1 MNKFLLLL
9 AVLGLAY
16 LLHGWHK
23 SIENGARAS
32 AYETATANQ
41 ANPCQGKKFCATIY
55 VAPWCPACK
64 AELPRFR
71 GYLDK
76 ARSQK
81 DYGLRIVVG
90 RGRSPGDNEAMAK
103 QLGAG
108 AVTDD
113 DSLIFAQLKVTKF
126 PSFYILDSD
135 DSVVLA
141 DMEAFQWMHEKF

>member
-1 MNKFLLLL
+1 MNKLLLLL

-16 LLHGWHK
+16 FWHK
-23 SIENGARAS
+23 NKNDGARAS
-32 AYETATANQ
+32 AYLASA
-41 ANPCQGKKFCATIY
+41 AKRSDPCEGKKFCATIY

-76 ARSQK
+76 ARTQR

-90 RGRSPGDNEAMAK
+90 RGQNPGDNEAMAK

-113 DSLIFAQLKVTKF
+113 NGQIFAQLKVTKF
-126 PSFYILDSD
+126 PSFYILDGD
-135 DSVVLA
+135 KSVVLA
-141 DMEAFQWMHEKF
+141 DGEAFQWMHEKF